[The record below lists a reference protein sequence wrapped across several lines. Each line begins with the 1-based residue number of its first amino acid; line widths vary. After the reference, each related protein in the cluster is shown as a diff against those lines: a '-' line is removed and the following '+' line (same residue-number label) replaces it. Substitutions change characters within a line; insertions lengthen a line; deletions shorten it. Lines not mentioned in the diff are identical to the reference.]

1 MIVIEIMV
9 MMMTAVVTKNLKRKK
24 KECFLNQVKDVRL
37 PQSLQRAMAAEA
49 EAAREARA
57 KVVMMLMVMFV
68 VMMTKMM
75 TVTVMSMIMPM
86 LMKMVMALGQ
96 EKVMARIDIT
106 TLVLIE

>member
-1 MIVIEIMV
+1 MIVIEIML
-9 MMMTAVVTKNLKRKK
+9 MMMTTVLTKNLKRKK
-24 KECFLNQVKDVRL
+24 MECFLNQVKDVRL

-57 KVVMMLMVMFV
+57 KVVMMLMVMMV
-68 VMMTKMM
+68 TMM

-86 LMKMVMALGQ
+86 FMKMMMALGQ
-96 EKVMARIDIT
+96 EKVMARSDIT